1 MFVHLF
7 STYTQTHGVSE
18 ATSPCPAQ
26 YRPTSFQ
33 VARGLHWYTSLCMV
47 RTYRKLVNGQAQ
59 TVVVLGPSQSFLYIE
74 SRSTYHVCVC
84 LCVRV
89 CLSVCLCG
97 CLWVCGWVCGCVG
110 WCVGVCVGLWAC
122 LWKWLGVCF
131 FSLFLSCFF
140 FYDNVWERNISYH
153 NLSYGIIAYDELS
166 S

>member
-26 YRPTSFQ
+26 VQAHIIPSGTRIALVYLFVHDANISQNGERASPGSCGPRAKSELFVHG
-33 VARGLHWYTSLCMV
+33 VAINLS
-47 RTYRKLVNGQAQ
+47 
-59 TVVVLGPSQSFLYIE
+59 
-74 SRSTYHVCVC
+74 C
-84 LCVRV
+84 LCVSVCPCVSV
-89 CLSVCLCG
+89 CLSV
-97 CLWVCGWVCGCVG
+97 WVCGCVG
-110 WCVGVCVGLWAC
+110 GCVGVSV
-122 LWKWLGVCF
+122 GVCGSVFGSDLVFVF

-140 FYDNVWERNISYH
+140 FYDNFWERNISYH